1 MNFKDMKIEINEQQ
15 PLDDVVAGLERLGYR
30 KEIHTTCQPKSI
42 CTYEDGTYHVY
53 MREAK
58 YKIGNPTTLAK
69 LKEM

>member
-1 MNFKDMKIEINEQQ
+1 MNFKSMKIEINEEQ
-15 PLDDVVAGLERLGYR
+15 PLDEVVAGLERLGYR

-58 YKIGNPTTLAK
+58 HKIGDLTTLA
-69 LKEM
+69 